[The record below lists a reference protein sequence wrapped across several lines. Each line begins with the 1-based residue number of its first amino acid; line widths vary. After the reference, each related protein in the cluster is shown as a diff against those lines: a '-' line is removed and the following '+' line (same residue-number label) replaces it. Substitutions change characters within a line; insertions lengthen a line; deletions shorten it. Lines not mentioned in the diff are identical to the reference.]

1 MSNIARIASVW
12 VALCVMLEA
21 GPVRAQSQGGAPAE
35 NPAREPA
42 REPAEGSAGAGHEPD
57 AAGDGADI
65 ADVDTQAAGTVPWSE
80 GVPMDRRRQ
89 AREMFL
95 QANELALGRFFAT
108 AASRYRDAIALWP
121 HPAFHYNLALAQM
134 SLDDPVS
141 AHASLEKALEHGVEP
156 LGRDKHSEARQYR
169 DLLASQLA
177 RVAIRCDVP
186 GAQVSLDGTPI
197 FVGPGAYE
205 AVMRP
210 GGYHIEASKP
220 GHIADA
226 RQIVLGAGRESR
238 YELVLQ
244 REDTE
249 RRVATWVPW
258 AVTGAGVAMVAAGG
272 VFHWQASSD
281 FDAYDARFADLCGQG
296 CTRAELADDADRQE
310 FDAIE
315 DGRERARSKR
325 ALAGLSYGAG
335 AAAVVTGGLL
345 IYLNRER
352 TVLRRVG
359 GDSADVSLAPVVS
372 PRSVGLQAGFR
383 F

>member
-1 MSNIARIASVW
+1 MSNMMAGISSACL
-12 VALCVMLEA
+12 ALCVTLAA
-21 GPVRAQSQGGAPAE
+21 GPARAQPQGGAPAG
-35 NPAREPA
+35 NQG
-42 REPAEGSAGAGHEPD
+42 EGTGGAGHEPD

-65 ADVDTQAAGTVPWSE
+65 ADVDAQAVGTVPWSE
-80 GVPMDRRRQ
+80 GVSMDKRRQ
-89 AREMFL
+89 AREIFL

-108 AASRYRDAIALWP
+108 ATSRYRDAIALWP
-121 HPAFHYNLALAQM
+121 HPAFYYNLALAQM

-141 AHASLEKALEHGVEP
+141 AHGSLERALEHGAEP
-156 LGRDKHSEARQYR
+156 LGPDKHSEARQYR
-169 DLLASQLA
+169 DLLGSQLA

-205 AVMRP
+205 GIMRP
-210 GGYHIEASKP
+210 GGYHIEASKA
-220 GHIADA
+220 GHIADT
-226 RQIVLGAGRESR
+226 RQIMLGAGRESR

-249 RRVATWVPW
+249 RRYGTWVPW
-258 AVTGAGVAMVAAGG
+258 ALTGAGMAMVAAGG
-272 VFHWQASSD
+272 VFHWQAAGD

-315 DGRERARSKR
+315 DGRERARTR
-325 ALAGLSYGAG
+325 RTMAGLSYGAG
-335 AAAVVTGGLL
+335 AAALVTGGVLF
-345 IYLNRER
+345 YLNRER
-352 TVLRRVG
+352 AVLRQVG
-359 GDSADVSLAPVVS
+359 GESANASFAPMIG
-372 PRSVGLQAGFR
+372 PRGVGLQAGFR